1 MITGMALFSTTKH
14 EQLRR
19 KRTVKVGTT
28 LITNQNECELEQLIK
43 VVNDLPKLIVHI
55 IEGQCEQGQ
64 LDLFGHLKVF
74 EPVTLSTNELFLPA
88 ADVIRYVS
96 FSKL

>member
-1 MITGMALFSTTKH
+1 M
-14 EQLRR
+14 
-19 KRTVKVGTT
+19 
-28 LITNQNECELEQLIK
+28 
-43 VVNDLPKLIVHI
+43 HI
-55 IEGQCEQGQ
+55 IEGQCEHEQ

-96 FSKL
+96 FSKLSCFHYIVRRFNWKVVTIL

>member
-14 EQLRR
+14 ERLRR

-43 VVNDLPKLIVHI
+43 VVNDLPKLISHI
-55 IEGQCEQGQ
+55 IEGQCEYEQMG
-64 LDLFGHLKVF
+64 LFGHLKVI